1 MFRYVEDFTPW
12 HDPTP
17 GCLLEGQPS
26 KLWTLE
32 VPGGRGWHRFGR
44 YSPLD
49 YFAMENHHF

>member
-44 YSPLD
+44 YSPLGQSII
-49 YFAMENHHF
+49 H